1 MKKKRIVN
9 MAASVRARLLKRARA
24 EGRPCDELLQYF
36 AMERF
41 LYRLSRSAY
50 ADRFVLKGALMLQFW
65 GGPLSRSTRDIDLLG
80 IATMGIEEIVK
91 IVRDVLT
98 VNVEDDGLLFDPDR
112 VTGEAIRL
120 DAYYDGVRT
129 RSRARL
135 GSARIVLQVDV
146 GFGDVVTPGVQLV
159 VYPSLLDFDAPRLFG
174 YTPESTVAEKF
185 QAMVVLDMANTRMKD
200 FFDIWLLARGQTFRG
215 DVLAEAIEA
224 TFQRRRTP
232 LPDSVPV
239 ALSPAFHSAPA
250 KGAQWHAYAL
260 KARVHGPVPRLD
272 EVTGLIAAFL
282 MPVVDALRQGMSFD
296 RHWPAGGPWEALSG
310 TGEGDDRRHA

>member
-9 MAASVRARLLKRARA
+9 MAASVRARLLERARS
-24 EGRPCDELLQYF
+24 EGRPFDELLQYF

-80 IATMGIEEIVK
+80 RTTTSVEELVEIV
-91 IVRDVLT
+91 RHVLA
-98 VNVEDDGLLFDPDR
+98 VEVEDDGLRFDPDR

-120 DAYYDGVRT
+120 DAHYDGVRV
-129 RSRARL
+129 RCRARL
-135 GSARIVLQVDV
+135 GTARIALQVDV
-146 GFGDVVTPGVQLV
+146 GFGDVVTPGVQPV
-159 VYPSLLDFDAPRLFG
+159 RYPSLLDFEAPRLLG

-200 FFDIWLLARGQTFRG
+200 FFDIWLLARGQSFRG
-215 DVLAEAIEA
+215 QVLAEAVEA
-224 TFQRRRTP
+224 TFRRRRTP
-232 LPDSVPV
+232 LPESVPV
-239 ALSPAFHSAPA
+239 ALTPAFHTEPA
-250 KGAQWHAYAL
+250 KRAQWRAYAR
-260 KARVHGPVPRLD
+260 KARVDGPVPPLD

-282 MPVVDALRQGMSFD
+282 MPVVEALRQGMPFE
-296 RHWPAGGPWEALSG
+296 RRWQPGGPWEALAP
-310 TGEGDDRRHA
+310 TDEGDDRRDA